1 MAPGRL
7 AGHQS
12 RQIRVCFF
20 HATADYFIAI
30 SNSGGGARF
39 VNLLDTSLPPGWTL
53 AAPAPTYA
61 YSPAQPL
68 AAGVLSSGA
77 ETSASITTSRTWVV
91 AATPIAVPLAGAN
104 SPTWASFA
112 VAPLRRSVPAVVT
125 VTFRVS
131 IPDTAT
137 VGTYH
142 NGAGITFLDPTRPA
156 TTRTLSPLTA
166 VSANRSGTPYSAAT
180 AYANFN
186 GAATT
191 NVGGANYSGLVP
203 GPSAEDVRLL
213 PDISINKTAPATA
226 NAGTTYSYTIT
237 PRNNGRAIADQVF
250 AATQA
255 TDALASVL
263 ISSPL
268 TLTDTL
274 PTGVLATNTFTG
286 TNWVCSG
293 TATVVCTLPNAN
305 AYSIA
310 ATTNFPIVTGTVL
323 ITCAGESVKTN
334 TAAISPGVG
343 KSLLANN
350 TTSFATPSNCVSATL
365 TISKTN
371 AGSTL
376 TAGQTTSYTITVAN
390 LGPGAAGGTTVRD
403 PVAPGL
409 SCTTNPTCAVS
420 GGGAVC
426 PAPLT
431 IGTFQNPGFTIN
443 TFPPASSLTFVL
455 TCGVTATGL

>member
-1 MAPGRL
+1 M
-7 AGHQS
+7 
-12 RQIRVCFF
+12 
-20 HATADYFIAI
+20 
-30 SNSGGGARF
+30 
-39 VNLLDTSLPPGWTL
+39 
-53 AAPAPTYA
+53 
-61 YSPAQPL
+61 
-68 AAGVLSSGA
+68 
-77 ETSASITTSRTWVV
+77 
-91 AATPIAVPLAGAN
+91 
-104 SPTWASFA
+104 
-112 VAPLRRSVPAVVT
+112 VT

-137 VGTYH
+137 IGTYH
-142 NGAGITFLDPTRPA
+142 NGAGVTFLDPTRPA

-191 NVGGANYSGLVP
+191 NVGGAKYSGLVP

-286 TNWVCSG
+286 TNWV
-293 TATVVCTLPNAN
+293 
-305 AYSIA
+305 
-310 ATTNFPIVTGTVL
+310 
-323 ITCAGESVKTN
+323 
-334 TAAISPGVG
+334 
-343 KSLLANN
+343 
-350 TTSFATPSNCVSATL
+350 
-365 TISKTN
+365 
-371 AGSTL
+371 
-376 TAGQTTSYTITVAN
+376 
-390 LGPGAAGGTTVRD
+390 
-403 PVAPGL
+403 
-409 SCTTNPTCAVS
+409 
-420 GGGAVC
+420 
-426 PAPLT
+426 
-431 IGTFQNPGFTIN
+431 
-443 TFPPASSLTFVL
+443 
-455 TCGVTATGL
+455 

>member
-1 MAPGRL
+1 M
-7 AGHQS
+7 
-12 RQIRVCFF
+12 
-20 HATADYFIAI
+20 
-30 SNSGGGARF
+30 
-39 VNLLDTSLPPGWTL
+39 
-53 AAPAPTYA
+53 
-61 YSPAQPL
+61 
-68 AAGVLSSGA
+68 
-77 ETSASITTSRTWVV
+77 
-91 AATPIAVPLAGAN
+91 
-104 SPTWASFA
+104 
-112 VAPLRRSVPAVVT
+112 VT

-137 VGTYH
+137 VGTH
-142 NGAGITFLDPTRPA
+142 HHGAGITFLDPTRPA

-305 AYSIA
+305 TYSIA
-310 ATTNFPIVTGTVL
+310 ATINFPIVTGTVL

-343 KSLLANN
+343 TSLLANN
-350 TTSFATPSNCVSATL
+350 TTSFATTSNCVSATL
-365 TISKTN
+365 TV
-371 AGSTL
+371 
-376 TAGQTTSYTITVAN
+376 GQTTSYTITVAN
-390 LGPGAAGGTTVRD
+390 LGPGAADSTSVRD

-409 SCTTNPTCAVS
+409 SCTHQPNLCCDWRRGSLPCAANHWHFSKSGFHHQHISPGIQPDVCTNLRRHSNRALATPS
-420 GGGAVC
+420 L
-426 PAPLT
+426 PALYK
-431 IGTFQNPGFTIN
+431 FNK
-443 TFPPASSLTFVL
+443 
-455 TCGVTATGL
+455 

>member
-1 MAPGRL
+1 MNFGSTRTHLRVFTGPTLGRWRSFFGGRNL
-7 AGHQS
+7 SQHYHLTYLGCCSHTHCGSARWCQLTYLG
-12 RQIRVCFF
+12 IVCC
-20 HATADYFIAI
+20 
-30 SNSGGGARF
+30 S
-39 VNLLDTSLPPGWTL
+39 
-53 AAPAPTYA
+53 AAP
-61 YSPAQPL
+61 QKR
-68 AAGVLSSGA
+68 
-77 ETSASITTSRTWVV
+77 ASCGHSDVQGQHSRHSNRWL
-91 AATPIAVPLAGAN
+91 VPQ
-104 SPTWASFA
+104 
-112 VAPLRRSVPAVVT
+112 RR
-125 VTFRVS
+125 
-131 IPDTAT
+131 
-137 VGTYH
+137 
-142 NGAGITFLDPTRPA
+142 AGITFLDPTRPA

-180 AYANFN
+180 AYVNFN

-191 NVGGANYSGLVP
+191 NAGGANYSGLVP

-226 NAGTTYSYTIT
+226 NAGTTYSHTIT

-286 TNWVCSG
+286 TNWACSG

-350 TTSFATPSNCVSATL
+350 TTSFATTSNCVSATL
-365 TISKTN
+365 TITKTN

-431 IGTFQNPGFTIN
+431 IGNFQNPGFTIN